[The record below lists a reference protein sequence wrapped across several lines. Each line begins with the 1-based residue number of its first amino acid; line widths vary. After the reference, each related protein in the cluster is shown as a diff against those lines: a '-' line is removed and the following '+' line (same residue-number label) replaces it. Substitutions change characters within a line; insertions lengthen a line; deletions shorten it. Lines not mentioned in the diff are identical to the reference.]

1 MKSIEDMVI
10 PTDSYAG
17 FPNKNIPFSQIKLEG
32 GVKVELI
39 RMAILC
45 HKGAEKIED
54 RVFKIF

>member
-10 PTDSYAG
+10 LTDSYAG
-17 FPNKNIPFSQIKLEG
+17 FPNKNIPFSQIKLKGE
-32 GVKVELI
+32 VKVELI

-45 HKGAEKIED
+45 HKGVDKIED

>member
-10 PTDSYAG
+10 LTDSYAG
-17 FPNKNIPFSQIKLEG
+17 FPHKNIPFSQIKLKGE
-32 GVKVELI
+32 VKVELI

-45 HKGAEKIED
+45 HKGVDKIED